1 MAGNA
6 SRDIVLKSIPNRNM
20 LTMGKSPAVNFAFPI
35 QMYSIQMYLAP
46 RVAIVMAKER
56 VLGWEKGSAW
66 TWQGGWHDRTG
77 PRQPY
82 RRCRAH
88 QAGWYKSPIRPYC
101 RCERPLA
108 GGLMAILPRTS
119 RV

>member
-56 VLGWEKGSAW
+56 VLGWEKGRHGPWCRTTFTFTALEHSA
-66 TWQGGWHDRTG
+66 G
-77 PRQPY
+77 P
-82 RRCRAH
+82 C
-88 QAGWYKSPIRPYC
+88 C
-101 RCERPLA
+101 
-108 GGLMAILPRTS
+108 
-119 RV
+119 